1 MRSLLEIAKSGMSA
15 NQRSI
20 SVTSNNIA
28 NANTEGYSRQRAV
41 LSPKAMNKDGLNLG
55 LGVSVQQIQRIRSQM
70 IDSQIEV
77 QNSQLQSF
85 TQRANVLQQL
95 ESVFIPAVGGLDESI
110 SNFFGAFSE
119 LSNTPQDF
127 NLRNNVISKSR
138 IMMNDFKNLDADLKQ
153 IARETGE
160 TIKTNVEK
168 LNTILS
174 SLAEINAAIERGDAA
189 GAPDNNSLDLQTQKL
204 KELSELI
211 KAEINITDQG
221 AAEVR
226 INGIVVLN
234 KNEVQQINTHIDND
248 TNTVRLRLDNSK
260 IIEASGGKIGGNIE
274 MFENEIPDYQVR
286 INEVAKTLVEEVNAV
301 HASGFGINDTN
312 SRVFFDTSGTTAETI
327 AVNPDLIT
335 EPAHLAASS
344 VAGETGNN
352 EAALELAA
360 IQNKRVMDGQ
370 TIISKTVELISD
382 PGSRLIEVQSQ
393 IAGRESAIEMLRNQQ
408 ESFSGVNI
416 DEELSELIKFQNA
429 YQASVRVL
437 STAQEMYDSLLR
449 LV

>member
-28 NANTEGYSRQRAV
+28 NANTDGYSRQRAV

-85 TQRANVLQQL
+85 TQRANILQQL
-95 ESVFIPAVGGLDESI
+95 ESIFIPAVGGLDESI
-110 SNFFGAFSE
+110 SNFFGAYSE

-138 IMMNDFKNLDADLKQ
+138 IMINDFQKLDADLKQ
-153 IARETGE
+153 IAQETGE

-174 SLAEINAAIERGDAA
+174 SLAEINKAIERGDAA

-204 KELSELI
+204 KELSELVN
-211 KAEINITDQG
+211 AEINITDQG

-226 INGIVVLN
+226 INGIFVLSD
-234 KNEVQQINTHIDND
+234 KEVQQINTHIDND

-260 IIEASGGKIGGNIE
+260 IIEAAGGKIGGNIE
-274 MFENEIPDYQVR
+274 MFENEIPDYQDR
-286 INEVAKTLVEEVNAV
+286 INEVAKTLVEEVNAI
-301 HASGFGINDTN
+301 HASGFGINDAN
-312 SRVFFDTSGTTAETI
+312 SRVFFDTSGITAASITVNSALI
-327 AVNPDLIT
+327 A
-335 EPAHLAASS
+335 EPAHLATSS

-352 EAALELAA
+352 DVALQLAA
-360 IQNKRVMDGQ
+360 IQNKRVMNGQ
-370 TIISKTVELISD
+370 TIISKTVELMSD
-382 PGSRLIEVQSQ
+382 PGSRLLEVQSQ

>member
-234 KNEVQQINTHIDND
+234 KNEVQQINTHIDSD

-260 IIEASGGKIGGNIE
+260 IIEAAGGKLGGNIS
-274 MFENEIPDYQVR
+274 MFETEIPGYQAR
-286 INEVAKTLVEEVNAV
+286 LDEVAKTLVEEVNAV

-312 SRVFFDTSGTTAETI
+312 SRVFFDTSGITAATI
-327 AVNPDLIT
+327 AVNPDLIA

-352 EAALELAA
+352 DAALQLAA

-437 STAQEMYDSLLR
+437 STAQDMYDSLLR